1 MASGLR
7 AFGLGPGPNTSLVDD
22 SMHRESET
30 GVLPPCWKAPPCIP
44 LIPCLPPILVRP
56 PRGSAIA
63 GCCCCCSAAVGG
75 KGKKSLLG
83 VAAETDCSLVPRKPI
98 FPLIGGRHPS
108 VVVCPRFGGRRR
120 RQPVGEDQYCPLHP
134 PSLRGSG
141 WTLRTLKPP
150 SIIGRNFPSSV
161 LALLGPTQSRTQG
174 PGRKKGSLILSSPP
188 PLLTTSKTP
197 AD

>member
-1 MASGLR
+1 MIFFSGLVGPGKMASGLR

-83 VAAETDCSLVPRKPI
+83 AVVGSGGGDRLQPRP
-98 FPLIGGRHPS
+98 PQAHLSSDWRATP
-108 VVVCPRFGGRRR
+108 VGRRLPTLWRATATAASR
-120 RQPVGEDQYCPLHP
+120 RGPILSPSSSFTSGFGLDSTHVEAPLHHWKE
-134 PSLRGSG
+134 LRLNYRRGY
-141 WTLRTLKPP
+141 
-150 SIIGRNFPSSV
+150 
-161 LALLGPTQSRTQG
+161 
-174 PGRKKGSLILSSPP
+174 
-188 PLLTTSKTP
+188 
-197 AD
+197 